1 MWNWYGSI
9 FTIFLQNSNRGREIT
24 GFKICY
30 ISFLNCRLFTCKV
43 KVITFTLSYVG
54 PNMISSRVSVC
65 QIPVQRKR
73 GNSDWDPDW
82 FGKWWCVNWI
92 KYILRVSFLCVYMLV
107 QAYQKYAYCK
117 LIKSLLVKC
126 CVLIDSGF
134 AIFWIPA
141 WEMWMRRA

>member
-1 MWNWYGSI
+1 MRGYVCRYDIGLKRLSVSEQVYKQALVRKGWMTCLWKHYFEIDRVKCEIDMGVFLDGYI

-54 PNMISSRVSVC
+54 RNVISSRVSVC

-82 FGKWWCVNWI
+82 FGK
-92 KYILRVSFLCVYMLV
+92 
-107 QAYQKYAYCK
+107 
-117 LIKSLLVKC
+117 
-126 CVLIDSGF
+126 
-134 AIFWIPA
+134 
-141 WEMWMRRA
+141 